1 MKKYEKIIDD
11 IILKIQSGMFKE
23 GEQLYTEREI
33 KEIYNHLQKIKGR
46 YRTEKKSLNKLKNEN
61 SDEWTGNLYKTQFNQ
76 PVSSVISNELNTT
89 IKAIDRDMDRLIDK
103 MNEYENKIFECD
115 GLLGQ
120 IEIWINN
127 LAGTIEKW
135 FN

>member
-1 MKKYEKIIDD
+1 MTKQSQLASLRSQAAAIRCQKADYQEKIR
-11 IILKIQSGMFKE
+11 Q
-23 GEQLYTEREI
+23 I
-33 KEIYNHLQKIKGR
+33 KEIYNHLQKIKGC

-61 SDEWTGNLYKTQFNQ
+61 SDEWTGNLYKTKFNQ
-76 PVSSVISNELNTT
+76 PVGSIISNELNTT

-127 LAGTIEKW
+127 LLGTIEKW

>member
-1 MKKYEKIIDD
+1 MTKQSQLASLRSQAAAIRCQKADYQEKIR
-11 IILKIQSGMFKE
+11 Q
-23 GEQLYTEREI
+23 I

>member
-1 MKKYEKIIDD
+1 MTKQSQLASLRSQAAAICCQKADYQAKINQIKK
-11 IILKIQSGMFKE
+11 
-23 GEQLYTEREI
+23 
-33 KEIYNHLQKIKGR
+33 IYNHLQKIKVD
-46 YRTEKKSLNKLKNEN
+46 YYTEKKSLFKLKNEN

-76 PVSSVISNELNTT
+76 PVSSVIDNELNTT
-89 IKAIDRDMDRLIDK
+89 IQAIDSDMDRLIDK

-127 LAGTIEKW
+127 LLGTIEKW

>member
-1 MKKYEKIIDD
+1 MTKQSQLASLRSQAAAICHQKADYQAKI
-11 IILKIQSGMFKE
+11 
-23 GEQLYTEREI
+23 REI

-76 PVSSVISNELNTT
+76 PVSSVISNELNIT